1 MNWTSLDAISP
12 IDGRYES
19 KTSNL
24 KAYFSEKALIQYRIR
39 IEIEYFIALS
49 ESEIDQVPAFS
60 EADCE
65 FLRAVYLEMT
75 MADAERVKAI

>member
-1 MNWTSLDAISP
+1 MNWTSLEAISP

-24 KAYFSEKALIQYRIR
+24 KAFFSEKALIQYRVR

-49 ESEIDQVPAFS
+49 ESEITQ
-60 EADCE
+60 
-65 FLRAVYLEMT
+65 
-75 MADAERVKAI
+75 